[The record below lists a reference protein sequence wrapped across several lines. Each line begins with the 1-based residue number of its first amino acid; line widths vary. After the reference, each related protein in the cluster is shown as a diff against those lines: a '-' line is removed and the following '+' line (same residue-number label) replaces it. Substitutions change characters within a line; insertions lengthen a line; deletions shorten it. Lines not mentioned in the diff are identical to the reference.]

1 MAIWLMKSEPDAFSI
16 NDLKHRQR
24 ESWDGVRNFQA
35 RNYMRDMKQGDV
47 VLFYHSSC
55 KVPAIVGTA
64 TVSKTVHP
72 DPSCWDPKSPYFD
85 SKSTAETPRWDQV
98 ELTFESILKKP
109 LTLAVL
115 KSWPE
120 LDGFP
125 LIQKGSRLSVMPVEE
140 HYWHILK
147 SRILCEK

>member
-24 ESWDGVRNFQA
+24 ENWDGVRNFQA
-35 RNYMRDMKQGDV
+35 RNYMREMAKGDII
-47 VLFYHSSC
+47 LFYHSSC

-64 TVSKTVHP
+64 IVSKTAHP
-72 DPSCWDPKSPYFD
+72 DPSCWDPKSPYYD
-85 SKSTAETPRWDQV
+85 PKSTAETPRWVQV
-98 ELTFESILKKP
+98 ELAFESKLTKP
-109 LTLAVL
+109 LTLTLL

-125 LIQKGSRLSVMPVEE
+125 LTKKGSRLSVMPVDEP
-140 HYWHILK
+140 YWHILK
-147 SRILCEK
+147 PHILSQS